1 MISSAQF
8 LGRKIL
14 VTGASGFIG
23 SHLCRRL
30 CSVGAEV
37 HGTSR
42 TTRAGHDVGI
52 HWWQGDLADTE
63 MVRKLLTTV
72 RPEVIFHLASYV
84 AGTRDVN
91 AVMPT
96 FQSNLANTVNLLT
109 LANDVGCRRIVLAGS
124 LEEPELGDPQ
134 AVPCSPYAAAKWAAS
149 AYARMFHAL
158 YRLPV
163 VILRIFMV
171 YGPAQH
177 DLRKLIPYVTLSLC
191 RGEAPKLSSGNRE
204 VDWVYV
210 EDVVEGFL
218 AAAQATDVEGQTID
232 IGSGGLVPVRTVVEH
247 LVRLINPQVEPLFNA
262 LPDRP
267 FEQVRVA
274 DSARSHAMIGWRP
287 ETALEKGLRQT
298 AAWYERQL
306 REGVL

>member
-1 MISSAQF
+1 MTSSSQF

-30 CSVGAEV
+30 CGVGAEV

-42 TTRAGHDVGI
+42 TTRAGNDMGI

-72 RPEVIFHLASYV
+72 RPDVIFHLASYV
-84 AGTRDVN
+84 AGTRDVD
-91 AVMPT
+91 AVMPM

-109 LANDVGCRRIVLAGS
+109 LATDIGCRRIVLAGS

-177 DLRKLIPYVTLSLC
+177 DLRKLIPYVTRSLW
-191 RGEAPKLSSGNRE
+191 RGEAPKLSSGTRE

-218 AAAQATDVEGQTID
+218 AAAQAADVEGQTID
-232 IGSGGLVPVRTVVEH
+232 IGSGALVPVRTVVEH
-247 LVRLINPQVEPLFNA
+247 LVRLINPQIEPLFNA

-287 ETALEKGLRQT
+287 ETALEEGLRQT
-298 AAWYERQL
+298 AAWYERRL